1 MHISQ
6 KQLFLRYQA
15 QTTAF
20 PLLLEIERAEGCFLY
35 DTGGKAYLDLISGIA
50 VSNLG
55 HGNKAVIEAIKKQ
68 ADQYMHVMV
77 YGEFVQTPQVKLARE
92 LVALLPENLNCVY
105 FVNSGSEATEGAL
118 KLAKRYTGRHEIIAF
133 EQAYHGSTQGAL
145 SLNSDEYFKNAYR
158 PLLPGVRF
166 LPYNQFQA
174 IAEITTQTACVILET
189 VRGESGYTTPVTGF
203 LEAIRQ
209 RCTETGTL
217 LILDEIQ
224 CGMGRT
230 GTLFAFEQY
239 GIVPDVLLLGKALGG
254 GMPVGAFIS
263 SNERMATLAGNPIL
277 GHITTFGGHPVVCAA
292 SSAALNEL
300 LSANLMASIPAK
312 ENLFRKRL
320 NHPLIKSISGKGLML
335 ALEFS
340 DFETNKTIIDCCI
353 ADGLI
358 TDWFLFAPQK
368 MRIAPPLIISEE
380 EIEKACEII
389 LKNCFKFDSYKS

>member
-20 PLLLEIERAEGCFLY
+20 PLLIEIERAEGCYLY
-35 DTGGKAYLDLISGIA
+35 DAHGKAYLDLISGIA

-55 HGNKAVIEAIKKQ
+55 HGNKAVIEAIKNQ

-77 YGEFVQTPQVKLARE
+77 YGEFVQSPQVRLARQ
-92 LVALLPENLNCVY
+92 LAALLPENLNCVY

-118 KLAKRYTGRHEIIAF
+118 KLAKRITGRSEIIAF
-133 EQAYHGSTQGAL
+133 EKAYHGSTHGAL

-166 LPYNQFQA
+166 LPYNQFEA
-174 IAEITTQTACVILET
+174 ISEITTQTACVILET
-189 VRGESGYTTPVTGF
+189 VRGESGYATPDPGY
-203 LEAIRQ
+203 LEAIRK
-209 RCTETGTL
+209 RCYETGAL

-230 GTLFAFEQY
+230 GSLFAFEQY
-239 GIVPDVLLLGKALGG
+239 GLVPDILLLGKALGG
-254 GMPVGAFIS
+254 GMPIGAFIS
-263 SNERMATLAGNPIL
+263 SNERMAALAGDPIL

-292 SSAALNEL
+292 ALAALNEL
-300 LSANLMASIPAK
+300 LSANLMVSIPAK

-320 NHPLIKSISGKGLML
+320 SHPLIKSISGKGLML

-340 DFETNKTIIDCCI
+340 NFEINKAIIDGCI

-368 MRIAPPLIISEE
+368 MRIAPPLIITDE